1 MQAAA
6 TPWSQE
12 SFLGQVEAATGL
24 ADIQALIL
32 TLRAHYGVDH
42 IVYHWV
48 SSDGEQYGC
57 GSYDPVWVQ
66 HYVDRDYLR
75 VDPVV
80 LGCFQRFH
88 PVDWKRLDWSGKPA
102 RAFQKDAI
110 AHGVGNQGFSIPI
123 RGPNG
128 QFALFTVSHSCDDAI
143 WAAFTRDNQR
153 ELILIAHYFNQ
164 KAIEFEKNRA
174 PEPTRG
180 LSPREIDALTFLAMG
195 YARGQVADML
205 DISEHTL
212 RAYIESARFKL
223 GAANTTHAVVRAMA
237 EGLIVVGG
245 AARGAAGDWPGKGAE
260 APHRPARAGTIGL

>member
-1 MQAAA
+1 MALSP
-6 TPWSQE
+6 TVWDLS
-12 SFLGQVEAATGL
+12 SFLEQVERASGL
-24 ADIQALIL
+24 EDIQRLIL
-32 TLRAHYGVDH
+32 LLREHYRTDH

-57 GSYDPVWVQ
+57 GTYDPKWVQ
-66 HYVDRDYLR
+66 HYVEQEYLR
-75 VDPVV
+75 IDPVII
-80 LGCFQRFH
+80 GCFQRFH
-88 PVDWKRLDWSGKPA
+88 PVDWKRLDWSGKQA
-102 RAFQKDAI
+102 RAFQQDAI

-128 QFALFTVSHSCDDAI
+128 QFALFTVSHSCDDDT
-143 WAAFTRDNQR
+143 WADFTRDHQR

-164 KAIEFEKNRA
+164 KALELEKNRV
-174 PEPTRG
+174 PEPARG

-223 GAANTTHAVVRAMA
+223 GAANTTHAVVRALA

-245 AARGAAGDWPGKGAE
+245 AARGAAGDWPGRADNL
-260 APHRPARAGTIGL
+260 PHRAGRPA